1 MGNDNGVLDKN
12 GNYYDYELMP
22 SSFNEFY
29 FELIKDFNE
38 KKKIKVTFYYANNPK
53 KLFKTIQLHYQRKNP
68 LYSLDTENEKIQFR
82 EKIILN
88 EDDFVP

>member
-1 MGNDNGVLDKN
+1 MNFSIKNLGEIKVKINIKISLSEKQVRMGNDNGVLDKN

-53 KLFKTIQLHYQRKNP
+53 KLFKTIQLHY
-68 LYSLDTENEKIQFR
+68 
-82 EKIILN
+82 
-88 EDDFVP
+88 